1 MKKIF
6 KYFIA
11 VVTLFTFITKVN
23 AAGATISV
31 NTSAS
36 QIIVGNNITV
46 TVTISSSSPLG
57 SWEYNLNYDNINY
70 IIAVLHKTVNR
81 TKHRIFNIKFI
92 QCRKLRA
99 FSV

>member
-11 VVTLFTFITKVN
+11 IITLFTFITKVN

-36 QIIVGNNITV
+36 QIIVG
-46 TVTISSSSPLG
+46 
-57 SWEYNLNYDNINY
+57 
-70 IIAVLHKTVNR
+70 K
-81 TKHRIFNIKFI
+81 
-92 QCRKLRA
+92 
-99 FSV
+99 

>member
-57 SWEYNLNYDNINY
+57 SWEYNLNYDKNI
-70 IIAVLHKTVNR
+70 
-81 TKHRIFNIKFI
+81 
-92 QCRKLRA
+92 
-99 FSV
+99 FSFHSQASQLCFLGFY